1 MSVRRH
7 LTGPNALATVALFVA
22 LGGTSYA
29 AVRLPKDSVGATQL
43 RKNAVTSTK
52 VKDRSLRRRDVS
64 SAEVAALHGAAG
76 SIGATGAR
84 GPRGDQGD
92 TSPFPAPGTLR
103 SGEVVCG
110 AFAAGEV
117 VPYDQELTD
126 AINLPVQAPVAL
138 DPVHVDVAGGVD
150 DPGGVCTGSYA
161 DPTAA
166 AGYACIY
173 PSGATDAKNLQA
185 TGARRDVDPAGIRG
199 PVLRGGDGPR
209 RTGRL
214 LGLHRAMTFTI

>member
-64 SAEVAALHGAAG
+64 SAEVAALHGATG

-103 SGEVVCG
+103 SGEVVRG
-110 AFAAGEV
+110 AFAAGEI
-117 VPYDQELTD
+117 VPFDQELTD

-150 DPGGVCTGSYA
+150 DPGGVCTGSYRPHGGGRVRVYLPIGS
-161 DPTAA
+161 DEREEPP
-166 AGYACIY
+166 G
-173 PSGATDAKNLQA
+173 DR
-185 TGARRDVDPAGIRG
+185 ARRDVDPAGIRG